1 VQLTSARSGHLRA
14 ASISARTDNNNMRN
28 NKRACECSCECSQ
41 LGRNR
46 ALRRTRRL
54 TRGLSVELPRPR
66 STDGLPT
73 AGLSPPGFQK
83 LPGVL
88 RRRYI
93 F

>member
-1 VQLTSARSGHLRA
+1 MQLTSSRSGHLRA
-14 ASISARTDNNNMRN
+14 AAISARTDNNNMRN
-28 NKRACECSCECSQ
+28 NKRACECWCECSQ

-66 STDGLPT
+66 STDGLPI
-73 AGLSPPGFQK
+73 AGLSLPGFQK

-88 RRRYI
+88 RMRYI